1 MYALLYMYDTENGEG
16 AEVIAISEDKLYLQ
30 ALMQKEAEELKSAI
44 EAEEGCNH
52 EDDDIDD
59 EDDDTLWDSD
69 LTEYEDSYIN
79 LGYQSCGVPDT
90 WRWEIQEVDSPEVAP
105 AKVVVIVKGGMV
117 QEAYSDRPELID
129 FDVIDLDN
137 AVAEDDEETAD
148 ALFDAADEARKNL
161 QPVY

>member
-30 ALMQKEAEELKSAI
+30 ALMQKEAKELKSAI

-90 WRWEIQEVDSPEVAP
+90 WRWEIQEVDSPETP
-105 AKVVVIVKGGMV
+105 TAKVVVILEDGMV
-117 QEAYSDRPELID
+117 QEGYSDHPELVD
-129 FDVIDLDN
+129 LDVIDLDSA
-137 AVAEDDEETAD
+137 AVEDDEETAD
-148 ALFDAADEARKNL
+148 ALYDAADEVRKTL
-161 QPVY
+161 KSVY